1 MLNEIFKDIENY
13 EGLYQVSN
21 LGNIK
26 SLHCNKERIMKPTI
40 RSNNYQYY
48 FVGLLKNGKRKYFAV
63 HRLVAMAFI
72 PNPNNYEQV
81 DHLDGNKLN
90 NNVDNLEWVSPKE
103 NTNRAWE
110 KGLAKY
116 TDDRKE
122 KLRKTALEKWKTNSF
137 RKIRG
142 IKRTQGEKKEYQRKY
157 YQEHKQFSS
166 MEYRLGDD
174 K

>member
-1 MLNEIFKDIENY
+1 MSNIEWKPIKGY
-13 EGLYQVSN
+13 EDLYMVSN
-21 LGNIK
+21 TGLIK
-26 SLHCNKERIMKPTI
+26 SLHWSKEKPLKQVI

-63 HRLVAMAFI
+63 HRLVASAFI

-90 NNVDNLEWVSPKE
+90 NNANNLEWVSAKE
-103 NTNRAWE
+103 NTNRAWK

-116 TDDRKE
+116 TDERKE
-122 KLRKTALEKWKTNSF
+122 KLRRIALKKWEINSF
-137 RKIRG
+137 RKWRN
-142 IKRTQGEKKEYQRKY
+142 KKE
-157 YQEHKQFSS
+157 SI
-166 MEYRLGDD
+166 EYRLGDD

>member
-1 MLNEIFKDIENY
+1 MLNIEWKPIKDY
-13 EGLYQVSN
+13 EDLYMVSN
-21 LGNIK
+21 TGLVK
-26 SLHCNKERIMKPTI
+26 SLHCGKEKLLKQVI
-40 RSNNYQYY
+40 RNNNYQYY

-72 PNPNNYEQV
+72 HNPNNYEQV

-122 KLRKTALEKWKTNSF
+122 KLRKIALEKWKTNSF

-166 MEYRLGDD
+166 MEYKLGG
-174 K
+174 KE